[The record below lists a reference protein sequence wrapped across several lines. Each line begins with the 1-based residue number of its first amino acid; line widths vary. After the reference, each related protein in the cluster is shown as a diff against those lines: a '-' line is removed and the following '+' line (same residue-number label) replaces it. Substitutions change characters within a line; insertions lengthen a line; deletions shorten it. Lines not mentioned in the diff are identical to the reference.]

1 MLKPLIPSQEYW
13 KNLSVACVQHD
24 ASKRPSAGELV
35 TQLHGSTAAAVSR
48 PVLRPVSRP
57 ASRLLDFGL
66 PVVTESDL
74 GVKSISFEQDDDFYD
89 LDIDNF
95 MDYKVEAFGAAG
107 LAPRCTN
114 LFSFTDALHL
124 FHASIFT
131 LFRFL
136 FCFVRS
142 SWYHGNVAR
151 GDAEAKLKVRIHKIY
166 FY

>member
-1 MLKPLIPSQEYW
+1 M
-13 KNLSVACVQHD
+13 ACVQHD

-35 TQLHGSTAAAVSR
+35 TQLQDGSTAAAVSR

-57 ASRLLDFGL
+57 ASRPASRLLDFGL
-66 PVVTESDL
+66 PVVSESDL

-89 LDIDNF
+89 LDMDNF

-142 SWYHGNVAR
+142 SWYHGDVAR

>member
-1 MLKPLIPSQEYW
+1 ME
-13 KNLSVACVQHD
+13 HD
-24 ASKRPSAGELV
+24 ASKRPSAGALV
-35 TQLHGSTAAAVSR
+35 SSLQSER
-48 PVLRPVSRP
+48 P
-57 ASRLLDFGL
+57 LDFG
-66 PVVTESDL
+66 VSESDT
-74 GVKSISFEQDDDFYD
+74 GVKNFGFLDEDYYD
-89 LDIDNF
+89 LDVD
-95 MDYKVEAFGAAG
+95 DSVSADKVEAFGAAG

-142 SWYHGNVAR
+142 SWYHGDVAR